1 MPHLEVVLPE
11 MGESVV
17 EATVTSWLKNVGD
30 TVEVDEVVVEV
41 ATDKVDSEIVSE
53 YAGVIVERRAAIDQ
67 VVKVGEV
74 LFVVDTESKA
84 SEPKDT
90 KDRQQSTENA
100 PEANLAVTAEPLSQ
114 PSAPRPQN
122 EPEMESAAQFTEKV
136 MRSTNRQP
144 SSLSQFRGFLS
155 PLVRSIAEEEGVTE
169 VELSSIKGTGL
180 DERITKEDILNFVAN
195 RPQLGS
201 QSKAT
206 QGQESSNAIDQQLAK
221 PMTAP
226 LLASMPAAELASGD
240 ERIELNRM
248 AKLTAKN
255 MLESVLTSA
264 HVQSFIEVDVT
275 AVVEWR
281 ASVKQ
286 QFERVEG
293 EKLTFTPI
301 FMEAVARA
309 LKEYP
314 QLNIQFDGESI
325 IQKKAI
331 NIGMATA
338 LEDGNLIVPVIKEAD
353 LLNLSGLAQ
362 KVNDLSQRA
371 RSKALK
377 PDEVMNATYT
387 VTNIGSFG
395 SVFGTPIIPQPQV
408 GILAIGAIRKVP
420 AVVETAQGEFL
431 GIRHKMYLSHSYDHR
446 VVNGALGGL
455 FIKFIADYLEKWD
468 VNRSV

>member
-53 YAGVIVERRAAIDQ
+53 YGGRIVEIRATVDQ

-74 LFVVDTESKA
+74 LFVVDSESNG
-84 SEPKDT
+84 SEPKAD
-90 KDRQQSTENA
+90 A
-100 PEANLAVTAEPLSQ
+100 AVVAEISNP
-114 PSAPRPQN
+114 PSAPIAQN
-122 EPEMESAAQFTEKV
+122 EPEMESSAQFTEQV
-136 MRSTNRQP
+136 MHSTYRQP
-144 SSLSQFRGFLS
+144 SSPSPSRGFLS

-169 VELSSIKGTGL
+169 EELSAIKGTGL
-180 DERITKEDILNFVAN
+180 DERITKEDILNYVA
-195 RPQLGS
+195 RRLQPAP
-201 QSKAT
+201 QSKAIQSQLDSANQQADIPEKT
-206 QGQESSNAIDQQLAK
+206 PAMATKSS
-221 PMTAP
+221 
-226 LLASMPAAELASGD
+226 AELAAGD
-240 ERIELNRM
+240 ERIALNRM

-281 ASVKQ
+281 AAIKQ

-301 FMEAVARA
+301 FIEAVARA
-309 LKEYP
+309 LKAYP
-314 QLNIQFDGESI
+314 QMNIQFDGEAI

-362 KVNDLSQRA
+362 KVNDLASRA
-371 RSKALK
+371 RNKALK

>member
-53 YAGVIVERRAAIDQ
+53 YGGRIVEIRATVDQ

-74 LFVVDTESKA
+74 LFVVDSESNG
-84 SEPKDT
+84 SEPKADAAT
-90 KDRQQSTENA
+90 
-100 PEANLAVTAEPLSQ
+100 AVVAEISNP
-114 PSAPRPQN
+114 PSAPIAQN
-122 EPEMESAAQFTEKV
+122 EPEMESAAQFTEQV
-136 MRSTNRQP
+136 MHSTYRQP
-144 SSLSQFRGFLS
+144 SSPSPSRGFLS

-169 VELSSIKGTGL
+169 EELSAIKGTGL
-180 DERITKEDILNFVAN
+180 DERITKEDILNYVA
-195 RPQLGS
+195 RRLQPAP
-201 QSKAT
+201 QSKAIQPQLDSANQQADIPEKT
-206 QGQESSNAIDQQLAK
+206 PAMATKSS
-221 PMTAP
+221 
-226 LLASMPAAELASGD
+226 AELAAGD
-240 ERIELNRM
+240 ERIALNRM

-281 ASVKQ
+281 AAIKQ

-301 FMEAVARA
+301 FIEAVARA
-309 LKEYP
+309 LKAYP
-314 QLNIQFDGESI
+314 QMNIQFDGEAI

-353 LLNLSGLAQ
+353 MLNLSGLAQ
-362 KVNDLSQRA
+362 KVNDLASRA
-371 RSKALK
+371 RNKALK

>member
-11 MGESVV
+11 MGESVE

-53 YAGVIVERRAAIDQ
+53 YAGVIVERRATVDQ
-67 VVKVGEV
+67 VVKVGEA
-74 LFVVDTESKA
+74 LFVVDTKSNA
-84 SEPKDT
+84 SEPKAAEDL
-90 KDRQQSTENA
+90 QQSTENTA
-100 PEANLAVTAEPLSQ
+100 VANLAVAAEPLSQ
-114 PSAPRPQN
+114 PSVPRRQK
-122 EPEMESAAQFTEKV
+122 EPEKESAAQFTQQV
-136 MRSTNRQP
+136 ISSAYRQP
-144 SSLSQFRGFLS
+144 SVSRPKGFLS

-169 VELSSIKGTGL
+169 IELATIQGTGL
-180 DERITKEDILNFVAN
+180 DERITKEDILNYLTN
-195 RPQLGS
+195 RPQPGILPKGA
-201 QSKAT
+201 QV
-206 QGQESSNAIDQQLAK
+206 QEHADAVDHQIAK
-221 PMTAP
+221 LVKAP
-226 LLASMPAAELASGD
+226 LLASKPAAEIASGD

-255 MLESVLTSA
+255 MIESVLTSA

-281 ASVKQ
+281 DAVKQ

-293 EKLTFTPI
+293 EKLTFTPL

-309 LKEYP
+309 LKAYP
-314 QLNIQFDGESI
+314 QMNIQFDGETI
-325 IQKKAI
+325 LQKKAI

-371 RSKALK
+371 RSKALQ

-395 SVFGTPIIPQPQV
+395 SVFGTPIIAQPQV

-446 VVNGALGGL
+446 VVNGAQGGL

>member
-53 YAGVIVERRAAIDQ
+53 YGGRIVEIRATVDQ

-74 LFVVDTESKA
+74 LFVVDSESNG
-84 SEPKDT
+84 SEPKADAT
-90 KDRQQSTENA
+90 T
-100 PEANLAVTAEPLSQ
+100 AVVAEISNPS
-114 PSAPRPQN
+114 SAPIAQN
-122 EPEMESAAQFTEKV
+122 EPEMESAAQFTEQI
-136 MRSTNRQP
+136 MSSTYRQP
-144 SSLSQFRGFLS
+144 SSPSHSRGFLS
-155 PLVRSIAEEEGVTE
+155 PLVRSIAEEEGVTQE
-169 VELSSIKGTGL
+169 ELSTIKGTGL
-180 DERITKEDILNFVAN
+180 DERITKEDILNYVA
-195 RPQLGS
+195 RRTQPAP
-201 QSKAT
+201 QSKAI
-206 QGQESSNAIDQQLAK
+206 QPQLDSANQQAAI
-221 PMTAP
+221 PETAP
-226 LLASMPAAELASGD
+226 VMAPKPAAELAAGD
-240 ERIELNRM
+240 ERIALNRM

-281 ASVKQ
+281 AAIKQ

-301 FMEAVARA
+301 FIEAVARA
-309 LKEYP
+309 LKAYP
-314 QLNIQFDGESI
+314 QMNIQFDGEAI

-331 NIGMATA
+331 NIGMAAA
-338 LEDGNLIVPVIKEAD
+338 LEDGSLIVPVIKEAD
-353 LLNLSGLAQ
+353 MLNLSGLAQ
-362 KVNDLSQRA
+362 KVNDLASRA
-371 RSKALK
+371 RNKALK

>member
-1 MPHLEVVLPE
+1 
-11 MGESVV
+11 
-17 EATVTSWLKNVGD
+17 
-30 TVEVDEVVVEV
+30 
-41 ATDKVDSEIVSE
+41 
-53 YAGVIVERRAAIDQ
+53 
-67 VVKVGEV
+67 
-74 LFVVDTESKA
+74 
-84 SEPKDT
+84 
-90 KDRQQSTENA
+90 
-100 PEANLAVTAEPLSQ
+100 
-114 PSAPRPQN
+114 
-122 EPEMESAAQFTEKV
+122 
-136 MRSTNRQP
+136 
-144 SSLSQFRGFLS
+144 
-155 PLVRSIAEEEGVTE
+155 
-169 VELSSIKGTGL
+169 
-180 DERITKEDILNFVAN
+180 
-195 RPQLGS
+195 
-201 QSKAT
+201 
-206 QGQESSNAIDQQLAK
+206 
-221 PMTAP
+221 
-226 LLASMPAAELASGD
+226 
-240 ERIELNRM
+240 
-248 AKLTAKN
+248 TAKN

-281 ASVKQ
+281 STIKQ

-301 FMEAVARA
+301 FIEAVARA
-309 LKEYP
+309 LKAYP
-314 QLNIQFDGESI
+314 QMNIQFDGEVI

-362 KVNDLSQRA
+362 KVNDLANRA
-371 RSKALK
+371 RTKALK

>member
-53 YAGVIVERRAAIDQ
+53 YGGRIVEIRATVDQ

-74 LFVVDTESKA
+74 LFVVDSESNG
-84 SEPKDT
+84 SEPKAD
-90 KDRQQSTENA
+90 A
-100 PEANLAVTAEPLSQ
+100 AVVAEISNP
-114 PSAPRPQN
+114 PSAPIAQN
-122 EPEMESAAQFTEKV
+122 EPEMESAAQFTEQV
-136 MRSTNRQP
+136 MHSTYRQP
-144 SSLSQFRGFLS
+144 SSPSPSRGFLS

-169 VELSSIKGTGL
+169 DELSAIKGTGL
-180 DERITKEDILNFVAN
+180 DERITKEDILNYVA
-195 RPQLGS
+195 RRLQPAP
-201 QSKAT
+201 QSKAIQSQLDSANQQADIPEKT
-206 QGQESSNAIDQQLAK
+206 PAMATKSS
-221 PMTAP
+221 
-226 LLASMPAAELASGD
+226 AELAAGD
-240 ERIELNRM
+240 ERIALNRM

-281 ASVKQ
+281 AAIKQ

-301 FMEAVARA
+301 FIEAVARA
-309 LKEYP
+309 LKAYP
-314 QLNIQFDGESI
+314 QMNIQFDGEAI

-331 NIGMATA
+331 NIGMAAA
-338 LEDGNLIVPVIKEAD
+338 LEDGSLIVPVIKEAD
-353 LLNLSGLAQ
+353 MLNLSGLAQ
-362 KVNDLSQRA
+362 KVNDLASRA
-371 RSKALK
+371 RNKALK

>member
-53 YAGVIVERRAAIDQ
+53 YAGIIIERRATVDQ
-67 VVKVGEV
+67 VMKIGEV
-74 LFVVDTESKA
+74 LFVVDTESNA
-84 SEPKDT
+84 SEPKAAENL
-90 KDRQQSTENA
+90 QQSIENA
-100 PEANLAVTAEPLSQ
+100 PEANLAVAAESFSQ
-114 PSAPRPQN
+114 PSAHRPQN
-122 EPEMESAAQFTEKV
+122 ETEKESATQFTQQI
-136 MRSTNRQP
+136 MSSAYRQP
-144 SSLSQFRGFLS
+144 SVSRSKGFLS

-169 VELSSIKGTGL
+169 LELATIQGTGL
-180 DERITKEDILNFVAN
+180 DERITKEDILNYLAN
-195 RPQLGS
+195 RPQPEILPKGA
-201 QSKAT
+201 QVQEYADAV
-206 QGQESSNAIDQQLAK
+206 GQKIAKLA
-221 PMTAP
+221 TAP
-226 LLASMPAAELASGD
+226 LLASKSAAEIASGD

-248 AKLTAKN
+248 AKITAKN
-255 MLESVLTSA
+255 MIESVLTSA

-275 AVVEWR
+275 TMVEWR
-281 ASVKQ
+281 AAVKQ
-286 QFERVEG
+286 QFERVQG
-293 EKLTFTPI
+293 EKLTFTPLFI
-301 FMEAVARA
+301 EAVARA
-309 LKEYP
+309 LKAYP
-314 QLNIQFDGESI
+314 QMNIQFDGESI
-325 IQKKAI
+325 LQKKAI

-353 LLNLSGLAQ
+353 LFNLSGLAQ

-395 SVFGTPIIPQPQV
+395 SVFGTPIIAQPQV

>member
-53 YAGVIVERRAAIDQ
+53 YGGRIVEIRATVDQ

-74 LFVVDTESKA
+74 LFVVDSESNG
-84 SEPKDT
+84 SEPKAD
-90 KDRQQSTENA
+90 A
-100 PEANLAVTAEPLSQ
+100 AVVAEISNP
-114 PSAPRPQN
+114 PSAPIAQN
-122 EPEMESAAQFTEKV
+122 EPEMESAAQFTEQV
-136 MRSTNRQP
+136 MHSTYRQP
-144 SSLSQFRGFLS
+144 SSPSPSRGFLS

-169 VELSSIKGTGL
+169 EELSAIKGTGL
-180 DERITKEDILNFVAN
+180 DERITKEDILNYVA
-195 RPQLGS
+195 RRLQPAP
-201 QSKAT
+201 QSKAIQSQLDSANQQADIPEKT
-206 QGQESSNAIDQQLAK
+206 PAMATKSS
-221 PMTAP
+221 
-226 LLASMPAAELASGD
+226 AELAAGD
-240 ERIELNRM
+240 ERIALNRM

-281 ASVKQ
+281 AAIKQ

-301 FMEAVARA
+301 FIEAVARA
-309 LKEYP
+309 LKAYP
-314 QLNIQFDGESI
+314 QMNIQFDGEAI

-362 KVNDLSQRA
+362 KVNDLTSRA
-371 RSKALK
+371 RNKALK

>member
-53 YAGVIVERRAAIDQ
+53 YGGRIVEIRATVDQ

-74 LFVVDTESKA
+74 LFVVDSESNV
-84 SEPKDT
+84 SEPKAD
-90 KDRQQSTENA
+90 A
-100 PEANLAVTAEPLSQ
+100 AVVAEISNP
-114 PSAPRPQN
+114 PSAPIAQN
-122 EPEMESAAQFTEKV
+122 EPEMESAAQFTEQV
-136 MRSTNRQP
+136 MHSTYRQP
-144 SSLSQFRGFLS
+144 SSPSPSRGFLS

-169 VELSSIKGTGL
+169 EELSAIKGTGL
-180 DERITKEDILNFVAN
+180 DERITKEDILNYVA
-195 RPQLGS
+195 RRLQPAP
-201 QSKAT
+201 QSKAIQSQLDSANQQADIPEKT
-206 QGQESSNAIDQQLAK
+206 PAMATKSS
-221 PMTAP
+221 
-226 LLASMPAAELASGD
+226 AELAAGD
-240 ERIELNRM
+240 ERIALNRM

-281 ASVKQ
+281 AAIKQ

-301 FMEAVARA
+301 FIEAVARA
-309 LKEYP
+309 LKAYP
-314 QLNIQFDGESI
+314 QMNIQFDGEAI

-331 NIGMATA
+331 NIGMAAA
-338 LEDGNLIVPVIKEAD
+338 LEDGSLIVPVIKEAD
-353 LLNLSGLAQ
+353 MLNLSGLAQ
-362 KVNDLSQRA
+362 KVNDLASRA
-371 RSKALK
+371 RNKALK

-431 GIRHKMYLSHSYDHR
+431 GIRHKMYLSHSYYHR

-455 FIKFIADYLEKWD
+455 FIKFIADYLDKWD
-468 VNRSV
+468 VNR

>member
-53 YAGVIVERRAAIDQ
+53 YGGRIVEIRATVYQ

-74 LFVVDTESKA
+74 LFVVDSESNG
-84 SEPKDT
+84 SEPKAD
-90 KDRQQSTENA
+90 A
-100 PEANLAVTAEPLSQ
+100 AVVAEISNP
-114 PSAPRPQN
+114 PSAPIAQN
-122 EPEMESAAQFTEKV
+122 EPEMESAAQFTEQV
-136 MRSTNRQP
+136 MHSTYRQP
-144 SSLSQFRGFLS
+144 SSPSPSRGFLS

-169 VELSSIKGTGL
+169 EELSAIKGTGL
-180 DERITKEDILNFVAN
+180 DERITKEDILNYVA
-195 RPQLGS
+195 RRLQPAP
-201 QSKAT
+201 QSKAIQSQLDSANQQADIPEKT
-206 QGQESSNAIDQQLAK
+206 PAMATKSS
-221 PMTAP
+221 
-226 LLASMPAAELASGD
+226 AELAAGD
-240 ERIELNRM
+240 ERIALNRM

-281 ASVKQ
+281 AAIKQ

-301 FMEAVARA
+301 FIEAVARA
-309 LKEYP
+309 LKAYP
-314 QLNIQFDGESI
+314 QMNIQFDGEAI

-331 NIGMATA
+331 NIGMAAA
-338 LEDGNLIVPVIKEAD
+338 LEDGSLIVPVIKEAD
-353 LLNLSGLAQ
+353 MLNLSGLAQ
-362 KVNDLSQRA
+362 KVNDLASRA
-371 RSKALK
+371 RNKALK

>member
-53 YAGVIVERRAAIDQ
+53 YGGRIVEIRATVDQ

-74 LFVVDTESKA
+74 LFVVDSESNG
-84 SEPKDT
+84 SEPKAD
-90 KDRQQSTENA
+90 A
-100 PEANLAVTAEPLSQ
+100 AVVAEISNP
-114 PSAPRPQN
+114 PSAPIAQN
-122 EPEMESAAQFTEKV
+122 EPEMESAAQFTEQV
-136 MRSTNRQP
+136 MHSTYRQP
-144 SSLSQFRGFLS
+144 SSPSPSRGFLS

-169 VELSSIKGTGL
+169 EELSAIKGTGL
-180 DERITKEDILNFVAN
+180 DERITKEDILNYVA
-195 RPQLGS
+195 RRLQPAP
-201 QSKAT
+201 QSKAIQSQLDSANQQADIPEKT
-206 QGQESSNAIDQQLAK
+206 PAMATKSS
-221 PMTAP
+221 
-226 LLASMPAAELASGD
+226 AELAAGD
-240 ERIELNRM
+240 ERIALNRM

-281 ASVKQ
+281 AAIKQ

-301 FMEAVARA
+301 FIEAVARA
-309 LKEYP
+309 LKAYP
-314 QLNIQFDGESI
+314 QMNIQFDGEAI

-331 NIGMATA
+331 NIGMAAA
-338 LEDGNLIVPVIKEAD
+338 LEDGSLIVPVIKEAD
-353 LLNLSGLAQ
+353 MLNLSGLAQ
-362 KVNDLSQRA
+362 KVNDLASRA
-371 RSKALK
+371 RNKALK

-446 VVNGALGGL
+446 VVNGAIGGL

>member
-1 MPHLEVVLPE
+1 MQEH
-11 MGESVV
+11 
-17 EATVTSWLKNVGD
+17 AD
-30 TVEVDEVVVEV
+30 AVDHQI
-41 ATDKVDSEIVSE
+41 AKL
-53 YAGVIVERRAAIDQ
+53 
-67 VVKVGEV
+67 VK
-74 LFVVDTESKA
+74 
-84 SEPKDT
+84 
-90 KDRQQSTENA
+90 
-100 PEANLAVTAEPLSQ
+100 
-114 PSAPRPQN
+114 
-122 EPEMESAAQFTEKV
+122 
-136 MRSTNRQP
+136 
-144 SSLSQFRGFLS
+144 
-155 PLVRSIAEEEGVTE
+155 
-169 VELSSIKGTGL
+169 
-180 DERITKEDILNFVAN
+180 
-195 RPQLGS
+195 
-201 QSKAT
+201 
-206 QGQESSNAIDQQLAK
+206 
-221 PMTAP
+221 AP
-226 LLASMPAAELASGD
+226 LLASKPAAEIASGD

-255 MLESVLTSA
+255 MIESVLTSA

-281 ASVKQ
+281 DAVKQ

-293 EKLTFTPI
+293 EKLTFTPL

-309 LKEYP
+309 LKAYP
-314 QLNIQFDGESI
+314 QMNIQFDGETI
-325 IQKKAI
+325 LQKKAI

-395 SVFGTPIIPQPQV
+395 SVFGTPIIAQPQV

-446 VVNGALGGL
+446 VVNGAQGGL

>member
-53 YAGVIVERRAAIDQ
+53 YGGRIVEIRATVDQ

-74 LFVVDTESKA
+74 LFVVDSESNG
-84 SEPKDT
+84 SEPKAD
-90 KDRQQSTENA
+90 A
-100 PEANLAVTAEPLSQ
+100 AVVAEISNP
-114 PSAPRPQN
+114 PSAPIAQN
-122 EPEMESAAQFTEKV
+122 EPEMESAAQFTEQV
-136 MRSTNRQP
+136 MHSTYRQP
-144 SSLSQFRGFLS
+144 SSPSPSRGFLS

-169 VELSSIKGTGL
+169 EELSAIKGTGL
-180 DERITKEDILNFVAN
+180 DERITKEDILNYVA
-195 RPQLGS
+195 RRLQPAP
-201 QSKAT
+201 QSKAIQSQLDSANQQADIPEKT
-206 QGQESSNAIDQQLAK
+206 PAMATKSS
-221 PMTAP
+221 
-226 LLASMPAAELASGD
+226 AELAAGD
-240 ERIELNRM
+240 ERIALNRM

-281 ASVKQ
+281 AAIKQ

-301 FMEAVARA
+301 FIEAVARA
-309 LKEYP
+309 LKAYP
-314 QLNIQFDGESI
+314 QMNIQFDGEAI

-331 NIGMATA
+331 NIGMAAA
-338 LEDGNLIVPVIKEAD
+338 LEDGSLIVPVIKEAD
-353 LLNLSGLAQ
+353 MLNLSGLAQ
-362 KVNDLSQRA
+362 KVNDLASRA
-371 RSKALK
+371 RNKALK

>member
-53 YAGVIVERRAAIDQ
+53 YGGRIVEIRATVDQ

-74 LFVVDTESKA
+74 LFVVDSESNG
-84 SEPKDT
+84 SEPKAD
-90 KDRQQSTENA
+90 A
-100 PEANLAVTAEPLSQ
+100 AVVAEISNP
-114 PSAPRPQN
+114 PSAPIAQN
-122 EPEMESAAQFTEKV
+122 EPEMESAAQFTEQV
-136 MRSTNRQP
+136 MHSTYRQP
-144 SSLSQFRGFLS
+144 SSPSPSRGFLS

-169 VELSSIKGTGL
+169 EELSAIKGTGL
-180 DERITKEDILNFVAN
+180 DERITKEDILNYVA
-195 RPQLGS
+195 RRLQPAP
-201 QSKAT
+201 QSKAIQSQLDSANQQADIPEKT
-206 QGQESSNAIDQQLAK
+206 PAMATKSS
-221 PMTAP
+221 
-226 LLASMPAAELASGD
+226 AELAAGD
-240 ERIELNRM
+240 ERIALNRM

-281 ASVKQ
+281 AAIKQ

-301 FMEAVARA
+301 FIEAVARA
-309 LKEYP
+309 LKAYP
-314 QLNIQFDGESI
+314 QMNIQFDGEAI

-331 NIGMATA
+331 NIGMAAA
-338 LEDGNLIVPVIKEAD
+338 LEDGSLIVPVIKEAD
-353 LLNLSGLAQ
+353 MLNLSGIAQ
-362 KVNDLSQRA
+362 KVNDLASRA
-371 RSKALK
+371 RNKALK

>member
-53 YAGVIVERRAAIDQ
+53 YGGRIVEIRATVDQ

-74 LFVVDTESKA
+74 LFVVDSESNG
-84 SEPKDT
+84 SEPKAD
-90 KDRQQSTENA
+90 A
-100 PEANLAVTAEPLSQ
+100 AVVAEISNP
-114 PSAPRPQN
+114 PSAPIAQN
-122 EPEMESAAQFTEKV
+122 EPEMESAAQFTEQV
-136 MRSTNRQP
+136 MHSTYRQP
-144 SSLSQFRGFLS
+144 SSPSPSRGFLS

-169 VELSSIKGTGL
+169 EELSAIKGTGL
-180 DERITKEDILNFVAN
+180 DERITKEDILNYVA
-195 RPQLGS
+195 RRLQPAP
-201 QSKAT
+201 QSKAIQSQLDSANQQADIPEKT
-206 QGQESSNAIDQQLAK
+206 PAMATKSS
-221 PMTAP
+221 
-226 LLASMPAAELASGD
+226 AELAAGD
-240 ERIELNRM
+240 ERIALNRM

-255 MLESVLTSA
+255 MLESVLSSA

-281 ASVKQ
+281 AAIKQ

-301 FMEAVARA
+301 FIEAVARA
-309 LKEYP
+309 LKAYP
-314 QLNIQFDGESI
+314 QMNIQFDGEAI

-338 LEDGNLIVPVIKEAD
+338 LDDGNLIVPVIKEAD

-362 KVNDLSQRA
+362 KVNDLASRA
-371 RSKALK
+371 RNKALK

>member
-53 YAGVIVERRAAIDQ
+53 YGGRIVEIRATVDQ

-74 LFVVDTESKA
+74 LFVVDSESNG
-84 SEPKDT
+84 SEPKAD
-90 KDRQQSTENA
+90 A
-100 PEANLAVTAEPLSQ
+100 AVVAEISNP
-114 PSAPRPQN
+114 PSAPIAQN
-122 EPEMESAAQFTEKV
+122 EPEMESAAQFTEQV
-136 MRSTNRQP
+136 MHSTYRQP
-144 SSLSQFRGFLS
+144 SSPSPSRGFLS

-169 VELSSIKGTGL
+169 EELSAIKGTGL
-180 DERITKEDILNFVAN
+180 DERITKEDILNYVA
-195 RPQLGS
+195 RRLQPAP
-201 QSKAT
+201 QSKAIQSQLDSANQQADIPEKT
-206 QGQESSNAIDQQLAK
+206 PAMATKSS
-221 PMTAP
+221 
-226 LLASMPAAELASGD
+226 AELAAGD
-240 ERIELNRM
+240 ERIALNRM

-281 ASVKQ
+281 AAIKQ

-301 FMEAVARA
+301 FIEAVARA
-309 LKEYP
+309 LKAYP
-314 QLNIQFDGESI
+314 QMNIQFDGEAI

-331 NIGMATA
+331 NIGMAAA
-338 LEDGNLIVPVIKEAD
+338 LEDGSLIVPVIKEAD
-353 LLNLSGLAQ
+353 MLNLSGLAQ
-362 KVNDLSQRA
+362 KVNDLASRA
-371 RSKALK
+371 RNKALK

-431 GIRHKMYLSHSYDHR
+431 GIRHKMYLSHSYYHR